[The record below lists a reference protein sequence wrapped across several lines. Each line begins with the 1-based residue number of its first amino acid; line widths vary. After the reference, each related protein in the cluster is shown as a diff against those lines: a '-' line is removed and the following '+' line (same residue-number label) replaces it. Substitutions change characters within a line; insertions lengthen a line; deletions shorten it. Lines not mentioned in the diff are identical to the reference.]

1 MIVER
6 PHRKLAEYLSG
17 NALSDLAQ
25 RTAIDNQRS
34 LRVRE
39 HVDEARR
46 DGESFGID
54 DNWRRGPAQIADGG
68 DAIAF
73 DAHVG
78 FARCASSAVVE
89 SAASDDDVEGLWW

>member
-17 NALSDLAQ
+17 NALLDLAQ
-25 RTAIDNQRS
+25 RSAIDDQRS

-46 DGESFGID
+46 DGESLGID
-54 DNWRRGPAQIADGG
+54 NGWRRGPAQIADGG

-73 DAHVG
+73 DSDVG
-78 FARCASSAVVE
+78 FDRCATSAVIE
-89 SAASDDDVEGLWW
+89 SATSDDDVE